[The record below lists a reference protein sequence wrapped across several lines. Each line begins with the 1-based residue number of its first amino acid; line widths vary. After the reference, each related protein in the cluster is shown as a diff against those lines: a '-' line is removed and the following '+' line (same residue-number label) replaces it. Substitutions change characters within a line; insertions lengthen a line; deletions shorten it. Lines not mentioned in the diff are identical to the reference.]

1 MGEEPR
7 ASANGRRWFA
17 RGFFQRK
24 SHYDLKA
31 TSVQNDTDNGRRWS
45 VIPPRSSERGI
56 LTFSREK
63 RVFPARM
70 ERMRRM
76 MHKSEEI
83 DQFQMLEDKV
93 DSLIKMVTAMKRE
106 RESLLEK
113 IHIQEEKIANLA
125 SEAEA
130 LKATRDKAK
139 QSILSL
145 LEKIEQIEIKA

>member
-1 MGEEPR
+1 LGCGYAPK
-7 ASANGRRWFA
+7 SN
-17 RGFFQRK
+17 GFFTLEGM
-24 SHYDLKA
+24 S
-31 TSVQNDTDNGRRWS
+31 
-45 VIPPRSSERGI
+45 
-56 LTFSREK
+56 EK
-63 RVFPARM
+63 RVYPLRM
-70 ERMRRM
+70 ESMRRM

-93 DSLIKMVTAMKRE
+93 DSLIKMATAMKRE

-139 QSILSL
+139 QRILSL
-145 LEKIEQIEIKA
+145 LEKIEQIEIEA

>member
-1 MGEEPR
+1 MAFSLEKAPCG
-7 ASANGRRWFA
+7 ST
-17 RGFFQRK
+17 GFFTLEGM
-24 SHYDLKA
+24 S
-31 TSVQNDTDNGRRWS
+31 
-45 VIPPRSSERGI
+45 
-56 LTFSREK
+56 EK
-63 RVFPARM
+63 RVYPLRM
-70 ERMRRM
+70 ESMRRM

-93 DSLIKMVTAMKRE
+93 DSLIKMVTTMKRE

-113 IHIQEEKIANLA
+113 IHIQEEKIAHLA

-139 QSILSL
+139 QRILSL

>member
-1 MGEEPR
+1 MPNVQWLFLREAPCG
-7 ASANGRRWFA
+7 ST
-17 RGFFQRK
+17 GFFTLEGM
-24 SHYDLKA
+24 S
-31 TSVQNDTDNGRRWS
+31 
-45 VIPPRSSERGI
+45 
-56 LTFSREK
+56 EK
-63 RVFPARM
+63 RVYPSRM
-70 ERMRRM
+70 ESMRRM

-93 DSLIKMVTAMKRE
+93 DSLIKMATAMKRE

-139 QSILSL
+139 QRILSL

>member
-1 MGEEPR
+1 M
-7 ASANGRRWFA
+7 S
-17 RGFFQRK
+17 
-24 SHYDLKA
+24 LKQKRQA
-31 TSVQNDTDNGRRWS
+31 KCLSFL
-45 VIPPRSSERGI
+45 
-56 LTFSREK
+56 LTFVTPKIYDEIVLGITLEGMSEK
-63 RVFPARM
+63 RVYPFRM
-70 ERMRRM
+70 ESMRRM

-93 DSLIKMVTAMKRE
+93 DSLIKMVTTMKRE

-113 IHIQEEKIANLA
+113 IHIQEEKIAHLA

-139 QSILSL
+139 QRILSL

>member
-1 MGEEPR
+1 LG
-7 ASANGRRWFA
+7 
-17 RGFFQRK
+17 
-24 SHYDLKA
+24 
-31 TSVQNDTDNGRRWS
+31 
-45 VIPPRSSERGI
+45 PRSSERGI
-56 LTFSREK
+56 LAFSREK

-70 ERMRRM
+70 ESMRRM

-145 LEKIEQIEIKA
+145 LETIEQIEIKA